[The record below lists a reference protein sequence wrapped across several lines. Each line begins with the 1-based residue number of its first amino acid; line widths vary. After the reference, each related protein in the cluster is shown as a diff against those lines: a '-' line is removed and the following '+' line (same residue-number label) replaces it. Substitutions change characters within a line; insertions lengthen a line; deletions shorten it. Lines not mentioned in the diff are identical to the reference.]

1 VTQRK
6 RFVEF
11 VRRHPA
17 VLLDNAATREHHHA
31 AKPRQRHFENAI
43 NNAIRPGGGDVG
55 VSGGEPGTGTAAD
68 DESGGMYQI

>member
-31 AKPRQRHFENAI
+31 AKPRQRHF
-43 NNAIRPGGGDVG
+43 
-55 VSGGEPGTGTAAD
+55 GERD
-68 DESGGMYQI
+68 K